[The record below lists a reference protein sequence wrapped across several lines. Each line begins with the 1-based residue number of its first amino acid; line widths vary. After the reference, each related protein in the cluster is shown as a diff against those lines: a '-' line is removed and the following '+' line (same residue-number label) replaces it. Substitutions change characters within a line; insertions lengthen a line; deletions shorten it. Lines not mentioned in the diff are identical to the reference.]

1 MDLTFVWFAL
11 AVSLF
16 MLLIMYFRHGLKDPL
31 FAIAGFYFY
40 FAFGPVINFLIGGQI
55 YFGTLQHRIPEAS
68 FIFLLGLSAF
78 FIISTVIRP
87 KYKQAVE
94 ILEHPSAR
102 FFALNFVLLILIAYQ
117 LYAFAFVL
125 PTVLG
130 LPKNTQINYIGA
142 SLHYNVLLLQF
153 YVLSFYFFRKNSS
166 GTRVLYTINFALYL
180 IYCVGFQERDFIFL
194 LMSIILHRQ
203 LLVRSSQTP
212 RILNTLRFGLVAVT
226 LTALATYIF
235 VLRFDTAQVGFGL
248 ESMLNQGTLLF
259 INTQVFDLMRTF
271 DSFYNGQTYL
281 NSLFNLLP
289 NQIYSTD
296 FYLINWFKDFYAPG
310 GVSGYGFALDA
321 EAYMN
326 FGYAGVFFFFS
337 FVAML
342 QRFIFNRI
350 SVNPF
355 YLYFSVF
362 FTGFLAY
369 SLRNDSLALI
379 KGSIYAV
386 LFYVVIVIFSGP
398 AARAYKLQN
407 YWRQQGIAP

>member
-1 MDLTFVWFAL
+1 
-11 AVSLF
+11 
-16 MLLIMYFRHGLKDPL
+16 MYVRHGLKDPL
-31 FAIAGFYFY
+31 FVIAAFYFY
-40 FAFGPVINFLIGGQI
+40 FAFGPIINFLVGGQI
-55 YFGTLQHRIPEAS
+55 YFGILQHRIPEAS
-68 FIFLLGLSAF
+68 LIFLLGLSAF
-78 FIISTVIRP
+78 FLISVVIKP
-87 KYKQAVE
+87 KHKQAVE
-94 ILEHPSAR
+94 ILEHSSSR

-117 LYAFAFVL
+117 LYALVVAL
-125 PTVLG
+125 PSVWG
-130 LPKNTQINYIGA
+130 LPKNSQINYIGP
-142 SLHYNVLLLQF
+142 SLHYNLLLLQF

-166 GTRVLYTINFALYL
+166 GTRALYTINFALYL
-180 IYCVGFQERDFIFL
+180 IYCIAFQERDFIFL
-194 LMSIILHRQ
+194 LMSVLLHRQ
-203 LLVRSSQTP
+203 LLVRSDQTP
-212 RILNTLRFGLVAVT
+212 RILNNVRFGLIAVT

-259 INTQVFDLMRTF
+259 INTQVFDLIRTF
-271 DSFYNGQTYL
+271 DSFYNGQTYI

-289 NQIYSTD
+289 NQIYNTD
-296 FYLINWFKDFYAPG
+296 FNLLNWFKEFYAPG

-337 FVAML
+337 ILAMV

-350 SVNPF
+350 SISPF

-379 KGSIYAV
+379 KGSVYAI
-386 LFYVVIVIFSGP
+386 LFYMIVVIASGP
-398 AARAYKLQN
+398 AARAYKLQS